1 MLKNTLTL
9 FLFIFLF
16 FQGFSQNTALRQ
28 KYMERAEEYYS
39 VENYVAAM
47 PLYKEIIKI
56 DSNYV
61 QALYKLAEC
70 ERKTF
75 NYQLA
80 KEYYQKTISKKPK
93 NYPETLS
100 WYYYAR
106 MLKANAEYEKAKISF
121 EKFLGEFTS
130 SKIPVKYKNLAEK
143 EYKGCLMAINEVR
156 NGFKTFD
163 LGLLK
168 DVSSKH
174 HDILPTLIT
183 DSLLIVSSLRTSID
197 EDKEEINV
205 EKDNYEQYRYQFE
218 KGKWQEYKSNKDRFS
233 VVNSQF
239 NDISGSFTKQK
250 DKYYFTR
257 CNIQKGESQGLECGI
272 YVSKNKNGK
281 WQDPKPIKEIN
292 TPQSWN
298 GTPSV
303 SANGDTLFF
312 VSNRKGGVG
321 GYDIWYSYLTDKEEE
336 TWSKP
341 RNLRSIN
348 TTGKET
354 YPRYYSEYNTLFFS
368 SDGFGGFGETDIIAA
383 RGEDF
388 LEVKNIGMPFNSSR
402 EDIFFELGDKKG
414 YLSSNRSGGAGKD
427 DIYEYSYKS
436 KKALINYIFSRRYQ
450 TNFFSIKGRIMDTDG
465 NPSSVTAVL
474 LTDENGNIVKRVMT
488 DKSGRYD
495 FGDLGNKKGYK
506 VIFGDAD
513 LDVVF
518 AEAIPLEVSDEWTIE
533 GELLDLYVSDESMRN
548 QSINEDSTLSQ
559 TKTPK
564 VRCLFEKVYFNYSS
578 KKIRSEG
585 KKTLDALVDF
595 YKKYP
600 NIEIDIHTHTDNT
613 GTKEQNLLLAK
624 QRGFEIKKYIT
635 SKGVK
640 EEMIV
645 IKSFGESTP
654 IASNTDN
661 QGRQLNRRAEIYI
674 QGGNFTYEPKY
685 TIYIVEPR
693 KTIYEV
699 AKAFDMTVQELKQL
713 NGLKS
718 NILIS
723 YKPLRVKRLNSI
735 PNERD
740 YAKKRAERYIKSA
753 GGEIKYNEKDDSGYY
768 TVLPKNTLYSIAK
781 LYGINVQKL
790 VDLNNLK
797 NNTIKIGQKLRLRD
811 DVPYVPFKEKDEE
824 ILDTEK

>member
-1 MLKNTLTL
+1 MVRYTLAL
-9 FLFIFLF
+9 FLFTFLF
-16 FQGFSQNTALRQ
+16 FQSFSQNTALLQ
-28 KYMERAEEYYS
+28 KYMERADEYYS
-39 VENYVAAM
+39 VDNYVAAM
-47 PLYKEIIKI
+47 PLYLEVIKK
-56 DSNYV
+56 DSNHV
-61 QALYKLAEC
+61 QALYKIAEC
-70 ERKTF
+70 EHKTF
-75 NYQLA
+75 NYQQA
-80 KEYYQKTISKKPK
+80 KEYYEKTISKKPK
-93 NYPETLS
+93 NFPETLS

-121 EKFLGEFTS
+121 EKFLGELTS
-130 SKIPVKYKNLAEK
+130 SKIPVMYKNLAEK
-143 EYKGCLMAINEVR
+143 EYKGCLMAINEMR

-168 DVSSKH
+168 DVSSRH
-174 HDILPTLIT
+174 HDILPTLIN
-183 DSLLIVSSLRTSID
+183 DSLLIISSLRAGID
-197 EDKEEINV
+197 EDKEQINI

-218 KGKWQEYKSNKDRFS
+218 KGEWKDYKSNKDRFS

-239 NDISGSFTKQK
+239 NDISGSFTKDQN
-250 DKYYFTR
+250 KYYFTR
-257 CNIQKGESQGLECGI
+257 CDIPKGESQGLECGI

-298 GTPSV
+298 GSPSV
-303 SANGDTLFF
+303 SANGDTLYF

-321 GYDIWYSYLTDKEEE
+321 SYDIWYSYLTDKEEE
-336 TWSKP
+336 VWSKP
-341 RNLRSIN
+341 RNLKSVN

-388 LEVKNIGMPFNSSR
+388 LEVKNVGMPFNSSR
-402 EDIFFELGDKKG
+402 EDIFFELGEKKG
-414 YLSSNRSGGAGKD
+414 YLSSNRVGGVGKD
-427 DIYEYSYKS
+427 DIYEYTYKS

-506 VIFGDAD
+506 VVFGDAD
-513 LDVVF
+513 MDVVF

-533 GELLDLYVSDESMRN
+533 GELIDVYASEQTIRN
-548 QSINEDSTLSQ
+548 INTITDPSLSQ
-559 TKTPK
+559 TKEPK
-564 VRCLFEKVYFNYSS
+564 ARSLFEKVYFNYSS

-585 KKTLDALVDF
+585 KKSLDALVSF
-595 YKKYP
+595 YKKHP

-613 GTKEQNLLLAK
+613 GTKEQNSLLAK

-635 SKGVK
+635 SKGVN
-640 EEMIV
+640 ENVII

-654 IASNTDN
+654 IASNKDN
-661 QGRQLNRRAEIYI
+661 KGRQLNRRAEIYI
-674 QGGNFTYEPKY
+674 QGGDFAYESQY

-693 KTIYEV
+693 KKIQEV
-699 AKAFDMTVQELKQL
+699 AQKFNMTVQELKEL

-723 YKPLRVKRLNSI
+723 YKPLRVKRLNTI
-735 PNERD
+735 PSERD

-753 GGEIKYNEKDDSGYY
+753 GGQIKYNEKDDSGYY

-781 LYGINVQKL
+781 LYGISVQEL
-790 VDLNNLK
+790 VELNNLK
-797 NNTIKIGQKLRLRD
+797 NNTIKVGQKLRVSNE
-811 DVPYVPFKEKDEE
+811 VPFIPFKEEDA
-824 ILDTEK
+824 TE